1 MSVSEH
7 WPLGAIFGVFIVHK
21 LVIFFKHR
29 QTIAQLGCFPVAKY
43 PHRDPF
49 LGYDLHRLL
58 ERSRQHNSLIPN
70 LQQLYKEVGKCQTFQ
85 ALTWGRKTLYT
96 TNPENIRAIL
106 AAKCDSFGVEAIR
119 KVFNDPWIQ
128 GGIVVSDGPVWKTSR
143 AALKP
148 FLSKSSFWDLSE
160 FSKHVDRLLA
170 NVPGDGTMVDLQPLF
185 FRFVRGN
192 LSRVF
197 FPCT

>member
-1 MSVSEH
+1 MSVLEH
-7 WPLGAIFGVFIVHK
+7 WPLGALLSLFIAYK
-21 LVIFFKHR
+21 LAIFFKHR
-29 QTIAQLGCFPVAKY
+29 QAIAQLGCFPVSEY

-58 ERSRQHNSLIPN
+58 EQSRRQNNHIPT
-70 LQQLYKEVGKCQTFQ
+70 LQQLYAEVGKCQTFQ

-106 AAKCDSFGVEAIR
+106 AAEFGSFGVEAIR
-119 KVFNDPWIQ
+119 KVFNDPLIQ
-128 GGIVVSDGPVWKTSR
+128 GGIVVSDGPLWETSR

-148 FLSKSSFWDLSE
+148 FLSKSKFWDLSE
-160 FSKHVDRLLA
+160 FSKHIDRLLA
-170 NVPGDGTMVDLQPLF
+170 NVPGDGSMVDLQPLF
-185 FRFVRGN
+185 FRFVWVN

-197 FPCT
+197 FRT